1 MRPFLLALK
10 AIPRL
15 GLRPVLLN
23 ALYRMRLFCGY
34 YARLNAEEAL
44 RAWPSV
50 SLRHLWALPERK
62 EIESLLGKDER
73 EALRMEAD
81 EIVSGT
87 VRLFGMLPLAL
98 RLALPGPLAHWTAYE
113 RGSVPLPF
121 SLFPDIPAP
130 DVKFLWE
137 PARFGWAFTLGRAYF
152 LTGEERYAEAFW
164 RYAETFLDA
173 NPPYLGPHWMSAQ
186 EVALRLMAFVWANQ
200 VFANSP
206 ASTMERRARLAGAV
220 AIHAARIPPTLI
232 YARSQGNN
240 HLLSEAVALF
250 TAALALPSHPQAN
263 RWRALGWKWFHAGLQ
278 AQIDDYGEYSQ
289 HSTNYHRLMLQLA
302 LWMNTLLR
310 TNNLRWP
317 PASILALRRATH
329 WLLALLDSETGRTPN
344 LGANDGAYI
353 FPLAAC
359 PFSDFRPVAY
369 AAARAFLD
377 YTLPR
382 GVWDEMSLWFAVQ
395 TTGSKGLSLSR
406 YVGDHIYGRDSW
418 AYLRVAQFRSRPSH
432 ADQLHLDL
440 WWRGLNLALDAGTY
454 LYNAPPPWDNRLT
467 AAEVHNT
474 VTANHQDHFLRAGR
488 FLYLSWFNAYRR
500 DMLTDDP
507 NVLQRVCGRY
517 RNYRQG
523 YRHTRTVTALVDGR
537 WQVED
542 ELLPLSIWMPAWRW
556 YTFRL
561 HWLFPDYVWEIRED
575 GDGVVLR
582 LSTPHGDIAVHC
594 RCFHPDG
601 AQVRFS
607 LARAGELL
615 AGTDDVDAWRG
626 WASPSY
632 GVKVPAL
639 SLALTVETNRAATF
653 LTEFIF

>member
-1 MRPFLLALK
+1 MRPFLFALK
-10 AIPRL
+10 AISRL

-23 ALYRMRLFCGY
+23 ALYRLGLFCGY
-34 YARLNAEEAL
+34 YARLKAEEAL
-44 RAWPSV
+44 QGWSPV
-50 SLRHLWALPERK
+50 PLRHLWNLPQRE
-62 EIESLLGKDER
+62 EVESLLGKDER

-87 VRLFGMLPLAL
+87 VRLFGMLPVAL
-98 RLALPGPLAHWTAYE
+98 RFASPGPLAHWTAYE
-113 RGSVPLPF
+113 KGNAPLPF
-121 SLFPDIPAP
+121 SSFPDIPAP
-130 DVKFLWE
+130 DIKFLWE
-137 PARFGWAFTLGRAYF
+137 PARFGWVFTLGRAYF

-186 EVALRLMAFVWANQ
+186 EVALRLMAFIWANQ
-200 VFANSP
+200 VFAGSP
-206 ASTMERRARLAGAV
+206 ASTPQRRARLAEAV
-220 AIHAARIPPTLI
+220 AVHAARIPPTLI

-240 HLLSEAVALF
+240 HLLSEAAALF

-278 AQIDDYGEYSQ
+278 NQIDDYGEYSQ

-302 LWMNTLLR
+302 LWMHVLLR
-310 TNNLRWP
+310 TNGLTWP

-353 FPLAAC
+353 FPLTAC
-359 PFSDFRPVAY
+359 PFPDFRPVAY

-377 YTLPR
+377 YDLPR
-382 GVWDEMSLWFAVQ
+382 GVWDEMSLWFGVQ
-395 TTGSKGLSLSR
+395 ATDPKSLVLPR
-406 YVGDHIYGRDSW
+406 YVGDQLYGRDSW

-467 AAEVHNT
+467 TAEVHNT
-474 VTANHQDHFLRAGR
+474 VTANRQDHFLRAGR
-488 FLYLSWFNAYRR
+488 FLYLDWFNAYRR
-500 DMLTDDP
+500 DVLVDDP

-517 RNYRQG
+517 RHYRQG
-523 YRHTRTVTALVDGR
+523 YRHTRTVTAFVDGR

-561 HWLFPDYVWEIRED
+561 HWLFPDYVWEIREG
-575 GDGVVLR
+575 GDGVTIR
-582 LSTPHGDIAVHC
+582 LSTPRGDVAVHC
-594 RCFHPDG
+594 RCVHPNG
-601 AQVRFS
+601 SRVCFS

-615 AGTDDVDAWRG
+615 AGAGDVEAWRG

-639 SLALTVETNRAATF
+639 SLAVIVETNRPVVF